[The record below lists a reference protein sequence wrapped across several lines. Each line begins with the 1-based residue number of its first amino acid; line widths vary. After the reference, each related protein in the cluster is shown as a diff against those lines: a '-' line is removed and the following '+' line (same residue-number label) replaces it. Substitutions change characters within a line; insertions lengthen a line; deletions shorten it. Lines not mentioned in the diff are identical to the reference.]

1 MNFWSKNMYKK
12 KICQEFVVF
21 LDDMIEELKIL
32 NKSENYLMSYNQTI
46 KALIEFLSEYDRN
59 FNLKNPGSIK
69 TGLIKFLKYKSDNLQ
84 KHADSKKSS
93 QILYLQHIKSFFE
106 FIQMSK
112 GEDYKLKEIF
122 SKLKIK
128 PQKREP
134 KQYSEKNLDD
144 LFAVL
149 ENKIEEANNYNVTR
163 SRAKS
168 DKSQLKRRKQ
178 FIAYRDSFIIKVYL
192 NSGLRDSELLVPKL
206 KDFYLSEDNIIEFEV
221 TGKGNKVRTCY
232 LLHSL
237 VKRELEWFRD
247 NNIKNALVSIN
258 NKALDRVQIWKLIKR
273 RLHEAN
279 IYDEGCIHKLRHT
292 FAKHIYAKTKDI
304 STIKEM
310 LGHESITTTSI
321 YTQEG
326 KETTRKN
333 YKFALEN

>member
-1 MNFWSKNMYKK
+1 MYIK
-12 KICQEFVVF
+12 KICQEFTNYH
-21 LDDMIEELKIL
+21 DDMIEELTIL
-32 NKSENYLMSYNQTI
+32 NKSENYLMSFSQTI
-46 KALIEFLSEYDRN
+46 KALIEFLSEYDRS
-59 FNLKNPGSIK
+59 FNLRNTGSIK

-134 KQYSEKNLDD
+134 KQYSEENLDS
-144 LFAVL
+144 LFNVL
-149 ENKIEEANNYNVTR
+149 RSKIEEANNYDISK

-168 DKSQLKRRKQ
+168 DKQILKKKKQ

-192 NSGLRDSELLVPKL
+192 NSGLRASELLVPKL
-206 KDFYLSEDNIIEFEV
+206 KNFYSYEDNIIEFEV
-221 TGKGNKVRTCY
+221 VGKGDKVRTCY

-237 VKRELEWFRD
+237 VEKELEWFKD

-273 RLHEAN
+273 RLHQAN
-279 IYDEGCIHKLRHT
+279 IFDEGCIHKLRHT

-333 YKFALEN
+333 YKFALES

>member
-1 MNFWSKNMYKK
+1 MYKK
-12 KICQEFVVF
+12 KLCQEFVNY
-21 LDDMIEELKIL
+21 LDDMLEELTIL
-32 NKSENYLMSYNQTI
+32 NKSENYLMSFSQTI

-59 FNLKNPGSIK
+59 FNLKNTGSIK

-128 PQKREP
+128 AQKREP
-134 KQYSEKNLDD
+134 KQYSEKD
-144 LFAVL
+144 LSSLLTIL
-149 ENKIEEANNYNVTR
+149 EDQIDKANNYDVTK

-168 DKSQLKRRKQ
+168 DKQILKKRKQ

-192 NSGLRDSELLVPKL
+192 NSGLRASELLVPKL
-206 KDFYLSEDNIIEFEV
+206 KDFYIYQDNIIEFEV
-221 TGKGNKVRTCY
+221 VGKGDKVRTCY

-237 VKRELEWFRD
+237 IKKELEWFKD
-247 NNIKNALVSIN
+247 NNIKNALVSFN

-273 RLHEAN
+273 RLHQAN

-333 YKFALEN
+333 YKFALEG